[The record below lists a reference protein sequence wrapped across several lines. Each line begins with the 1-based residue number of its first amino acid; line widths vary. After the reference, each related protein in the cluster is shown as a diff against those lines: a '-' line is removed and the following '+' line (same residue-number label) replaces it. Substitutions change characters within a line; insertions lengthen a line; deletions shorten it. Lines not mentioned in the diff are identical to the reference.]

1 MEKVSVMISVK
12 MSVLWWKKMREKK
25 EVIDHVKVYLIVVPT
40 EMNSF
45 ILVPLALTL
54 FQGHSGVNT

>member
-1 MEKVSVMISVK
+1 MVEKNE
-12 MSVLWWKKMREKK
+12 RKK

>member
-1 MEKVSVMISVK
+1 MVEKNER
-12 MSVLWWKKMREKK
+12 KKKN
-25 EVIDHVKVYLIVVPT
+25 VVDHVKVYLTVVPT